1 MTASA
6 AKRLLRCEAVA
17 GNRVIIRS
25 VRRRR
30 IVYPNGQTESAPTGS
45 YTQMRLLKRDD
56 HEWSQ
61 ERLSHYVEGDLSRRA
76 RRRLELHAEDCPD
89 CSRGIR
95 AVRALLRLMHGAA
108 DRSGV
113 RAPESIYDRVRA
125 AANEGE
131 AGAGPVR
138 EE

>member
-1 MTASA
+1 MYVTAGA
-6 AKRLLRCEAVA
+6 AKRLLR
-17 GNRVIIRS
+17 
-25 VRRRR
+25 RR
-30 IVYPNGQTESAPTGS
+30 IVSETVNRIGAHRVI
-45 YTQMRLLKRDD
+45 TQMRLLKRDD

-61 ERLSHYVEGDLSRRA
+61 AHLSHYAEGDLSRRA

-95 AVRALLRLMHGAA
+95 ALRALLRLMHGAA

-125 AANEGE
+125 AANEGA
-131 AGAGPVR
+131 AGAGPPR